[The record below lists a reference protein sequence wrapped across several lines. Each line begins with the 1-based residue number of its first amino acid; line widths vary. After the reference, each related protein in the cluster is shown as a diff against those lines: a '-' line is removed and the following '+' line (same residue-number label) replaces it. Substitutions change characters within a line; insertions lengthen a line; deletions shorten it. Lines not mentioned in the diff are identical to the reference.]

1 MQILEKSIE
10 YSVNNQNEV
19 SFPNGCNCQSR
30 STGGSLREVLEDQL
44 KFQKRLNNIT
54 NKIHAAKDTSDILLN
69 LQGEIL
75 GLFDADRITIY
86 MVDGIKR
93 QIVSKFKTGNEVSEI
108 RVPIGND
115 SIAGY
120 CAASGRM
127 VSIANAYDDTE
138 LKKLN
143 PSLSFDKSWDEKTG
157 YKTNQVLVAPVSYN
171 KYLLGVIQ
179 LINKKSGKQFTQ
191 EDQTSVQEIAKV
203 LGIAFFN
210 NQKATQKRRPT
221 KFDYLIANN
230 IITEKDLEQA
240 ISTSR
245 KIKKPV
251 ESILV
256 SELQVTRDDIGKSLA
271 AYYKTRFIPFDEK
284 MVIPGDTLKGL
295 RASFLKNNI
304 FVPVSQ
310 SGNRVVIAME
320 NPDYLPARDT
330 IRRLIPGKEFE
341 YCVALKE
348 DIFKMIDL
356 FFDVK
361 RSNLME
367 DSAGSIEDIL
377 GQLEPSEEEG
387 AEDAE
392 RMSEEDSAIVQLVN
406 KMIMDAYSRNA
417 RTFTSSRVRG
427 RTMRTSGSGSTARA
441 SCTRRSLTLQEA
453 MVSRLKIMSDLD
465 ISERRLPQD
474 GKIKFKKYAPLDI
487 ELSVATI
494 PTAGGNEDVVL
505 RLLPAGEPFPLEK
518 MGLSERNYLVLTEI
532 IQKPYGIVL
541 VVGPTGS
548 GKTTT
553 LHAALHF
560 INKPETKIWTAE
572 DPVEITQGG
581 LRQVQVQPKIG
592 FDFATAMRAFLR
604 ADPDVIMVGEMR
616 DHETVSTGIEA
627 SLTGH
632 LVFSTLH
639 TNSAPET
646 ITRLLDMGMDPFNF
660 ADALLGVLAQA
671 AGENALQRVV
681 EGSLSP
687 NREEYDVLVSSYAG
701 DFGALGLQIR
711 LRPRPLQAQRVP
723 EVYEH
728 GLQRKDR
735 NSRDYCGHRRSE
747 ILDPGESQDGRDQ
760 GTGAQGRH
768 DHADAGW
775 GPENPR
781 RHDRSHTGQESVH
794 QVSRPGHGTR
804 HTGLRQEAKRQKHKK
819 LGC

>member
-1 MQILEKSIE
+1 MG
-10 YSVNNQNEV
+10 
-19 SFPNGCNCQSR
+19 NG
-30 STGGSLREVLEDQL
+30 
-44 KFQKRLNNIT
+44 
-54 NKIHAAKDTSDILLN
+54 
-69 LQGEIL
+69 
-75 GLFDADRITIY
+75 
-86 MVDGIKR
+86 
-93 QIVSKFKTGNEVSEI
+93 
-108 RVPIGND
+108 

-120 CAASGRM
+120 CAASGKM
-127 VSIANAYDDTE
+127 VSLANAYDDGE
-138 LKKLN
+138 LKRLS
-143 PSLSFDKSWDEKTG
+143 PSLTFDKSWDEKTG

-179 LINKKSGKQFTQ
+179 LINKKDGKPFSE
-191 EDQTSVQEIAKV
+191 EDQSSVQEIAKV

-256 SELQVTRDDIGKSLA
+256 SELQVTREDIGKSLA
-271 AYYKTRFIPFDEK
+271 AYYKTRFIPYDEK
-284 MVIPGDTLKGL
+284 MVIPGETLKGL

-304 FVPVSQ
+304 FVPISQ
-310 SGNRVVIAME
+310 TGNRVVIAME

-361 RSNLME
+361 KSSLME
-367 DSAGSIEDIL
+367 EAGSIEDIL

-392 RMSEEDSAIVQLVN
+392 KVSEEDSAIVQLVN
-406 KMIMDAYSRNA
+406 KMIIDAYNRNA
-417 RTFTSSRVRG
+417 SDIHIEPRHGKNHAHIRIRIDGACQLYQTVPFTYK
-427 RTMRTSGSGSTARA
+427 RA
-441 SCTRRSLTLQEA
+441 I
-453 MVSRLKIMSDLD
+453 VSRIKIMSNLD
-465 ISERRLPQD
+465 IAERRLPQD

-487 ELSVATI
+487 ELRVATI
-494 PTAGGNEDVVL
+494 PTAGGNEDVVMRIL
-505 RLLPAGEPFPLEK
+505 AAGEPLPLEK
-518 MGLSERNYLVLTEI
+518 MGMSERNYQVFINMIT
-532 IQKPYGIVL
+532 KPYGIVL

-553 LHAALHF
+553 LHAALHY

-572 DPVEITQGG
+572 DPVEITQEG
-581 LRQVQVQPKIG
+581 LRQVQVHSKIG
-592 FDFATAMRAFLR
+592 FDFATAMRSFLR

-616 DHETVSTGIEA
+616 DFETAKIGVEA

-660 ADALLGVLAQA
+660 ADALLGVLAQ
-671 AGENALQRVV
+671 R
-681 EGSLSP
+681 
-687 NREEYDVLVSSYAG
+687 LVRTLCKDCKKPY
-701 DFGALGLQIR
+701 
-711 LRPRPLQAQRVP
+711 PL
-723 EVYEH
+723 
-728 GLQRKDR
+728 
-735 NSRDYCGHRRSE
+735 SRDDYDHLVRAY
-747 ILDPGESQDGRDQ
+747 DG
-760 GTGAQGRH
+760 
-768 DHADAGW
+768 
-775 GPENPR
+775 
-781 RHDRSHTGQESVH
+781 
-794 QVSRPGHGTR
+794 
-804 HTGLRQEAKRQKHKK
+804 
-819 LGC
+819 